1 MTEHRIDGTCDPAFQ
16 SVADAFAQNFET
28 DDELGAA
35 VAVTKDGELV
45 VDLWGGHRDAERQL
59 AWEQDTIVC
68 MMSVGKAVSSLCIHM
83 LADRGQ
89 LDLDAPVSQIWPAF
103 AQNGKREIPV
113 KWVLSHLSSVPVA
126 DAAPRGAL
134 YDWNAMT
141 EAIAKQAPLWKP
153 GTTPCY
159 HTATQ
164 GFILG
169 EILRNV
175 TGQTLGEFVRNE
187 ISRPLRLDYQ
197 IGLTPA
203 EEARCAT
210 MIPSAGNILS
220 KAQSDADSLLARG
233 WAQLPA
239 DEDFNSHR
247 WRACQ
252 IPSANGHGNA
262 RAIARLYGLLALG
275 GAHDGVRLLSREG
288 DRSRDRGAMERARP
302 HVGSD
307 LPTWHGVLSELPARP
322 ADGAERPRL
331 RSFRGGRCAEL
342 WRPRQSD
349 RLRLQSQPDARRHR
363 HRVEG
368 GKADR
373 GVIRVV
379 AVRRASCAI
388 RARLRSIAET
398 DLPEHLD
405 RTAVD
410 REARRIG
417 KS

>member
-1 MTEHRIDGTCDPAFQ
+1 MTAHQIDGTCDPAFQ
-16 SVADAFAQNFET
+16 SVADALAKNFET

-35 VAVTKDGELV
+35 VAVAKDGELV

-59 AWEQDTIVC
+59 TWEQHTIVC

-89 LDLDAPVSQIWPAF
+89 VDLDAPVSQYWPAF

-134 YDWNAMT
+134 YDWKAMT
-141 EAIAKQAPLWKP
+141 EAIAKQAPLWRP

-175 TGQTLGEFVRNE
+175 TGQTLGDFIRNE
-187 ISRPLRLDYQ
+187 ISQPLALDYQ

-220 KAQSDADSLLARG
+220 KAQSDANSLLARG
-233 WAQLPA
+233 WAQLPV
-239 DEDFNSHR
+239 DEDFNSHQ
-247 WRACQ
+247 WRASQ

-262 RAIARLYGLLALG
+262 RAIAKLYGLLALG
-275 GAHDGVRLLSREG
+275 GAHDGVRLLSREAIDHAIKEQWKGRDIMSGLTFRLGMGFYLNCPPDRPMGPSAHAFGHSGAGGAQSFG
-288 DRSRDRGAMERARP
+288 DPDNRIGFAYSPNRMHSGIDIGPRA
-302 HVGSD
+302 
-307 LPTWHGVLSELPARP
+307 
-322 ADGAERPRL
+322 
-331 RSFRGGRCAEL
+331 
-342 WRPRQSD
+342 
-349 RLRLQSQPDARRHR
+349 
-363 HRVEG
+363 
-368 GKADR
+368 
-373 GVIRVV
+373 
-379 AVRRASCAI
+379 
-388 RARLRSIAET
+388 ARLIE
-398 DLPEHLD
+398 
-405 RTAVD
+405 AVY
-410 REARRIG
+410 A
-417 KS
+417 SL